1 MEPIYLVALLSFIAG
16 CLGYIIVQ
24 FWILPVIRYKRIKRK
39 ISKTILDY
47 SEATTSERKDA
58 TPGAPFRDI
67 MKSIRQCSVEL
78 SEIYNNDLPHW
89 YKMILANRSETPID
103 ASKHLMALGNIRNGN
118 HAEKHLH
125 EIKTDLKIK

>member
-1 MEPIYLVALLSFIAG
+1 MEPIYLVALLSFIIG

-39 ISKTILDY
+39 ISKTILGY
-47 SEATTSERKDA
+47 SEATTSERKGGKSG
-58 TPGAPFRDI
+58 PPSQDI
-67 MKSIRQCSVEL
+67 MKSLRQCSVEL

-89 YKMILANRSETPID
+89 YKMVLANRNETPID
-103 ASKHLMALGNIRNGN
+103 ASKYLMTLGNIRNGF